1 MTWTAATVPA
11 ATWSAAAHGS
21 DLHTELVMMTKIA
34 TERFAR
40 LTRGIAAYHAHPYR
54 RALVDPP
61 ATLRAGGLRLLDYG
75 DPARP
80 NAQPLLIVPSLI
92 NRHYI
97 LDLQEH
103 RSFVRFLT
111 KAGFRPFVVAWED
124 FGPGARSAT
133 VDACVT
139 GPLEAALAL
148 VREAT
153 GQNPILLGYCLGG
166 ILTMALAARRPRDIS
181 GLVFMATPWDFH
193 AGGCR
198 LAQSAPQALAIAEPL
213 LQAMGALPVDAVQTL
228 FYALDPFHVIDK
240 FLDFAALDQASASA
254 TAFVALED
262 WLNDGLPLP
271 APITRTLLD
280 EWYGD
285 NRTANGDWQV
295 AGAAVRPENVTHPS
309 LVMVPMRDR
318 IVPPA
323 SAQALAAA
331 LHGAETLLID
341 IGHIGMVSS
350 RNAPGQVWNPLVKW
364 MHQLSGTAV

>member
-1 MTWTAATVPA
+1 
-11 ATWSAAAHGS
+11 
-21 DLHTELVMMTKIA
+21 
-34 TERFAR
+34 
-40 LTRGIAAYHAHPYR
+40 
-54 RALVDPP
+54 
-61 ATLRAGGLRLLDYG
+61 
-75 DPARP
+75 
-80 NAQPLLIVPSLI
+80 
-92 NRHYI
+92 
-97 LDLQEH
+97 
-103 RSFVRFLT
+103 
-111 KAGFRPFVVAWED
+111 
-124 FGPGARSAT
+124 
-133 VDACVT
+133 
-139 GPLEAALAL
+139 
-148 VREAT
+148 
-153 GQNPILLGYCLGG
+153 
-166 ILTMALAARRPRDIS
+166 
-181 GLVFMATPWDFH
+181 
-193 AGGCR
+193 
-198 LAQSAPQALAIAEPL
+198 
-213 LQAMGALPVDAVQTL
+213 MGALPVDAVQTL

-350 RNAPGQVWNPLVKW
+350 RNAPAQVWNPLVKW